1 MANFDRQNFDEL
13 LKQIERLRE
22 DMHKIAEGKE
32 LTDPSVVAASQML
45 DAALNAYYKLIMDKI
60 KE

>member
-1 MANFDRQNFDEL
+1 MTNFDEI

-22 DMHKIAEGKE
+22 DMHRLAEEKE

-45 DAALNAYYKLIMDKI
+45 DAALNAYYKFIKDKV
-60 KE
+60 KNE